1 MTGVKVGGRLEV
13 TVKTNISSCQ
23 KESCNS
29 KIGNHLKEM
38 LKILYT
44 KICLFATREW
54 VCKEDRHISYCHPS
68 AKNGRKKERQKER
81 KKETDSGIKMRRLFL
96 PPYLRHPDVL

>member
-1 MTGVKVGGRLEV
+1 MTGVKVGSRLEV

-38 LKILYT
+38 LKILHT
-44 KICLFATREW
+44 KICCFATREC
-54 VCKEDRHISYCHPS
+54 VCKEDTSHFILSPKC
-68 AKNGRKKERQKER
+68 
-81 KKETDSGIKMRRLFL
+81 
-96 PPYLRHPDVL
+96 